1 LAISY
6 AIENEDTRAQAW
18 KGIRETL
25 IISVRP
31 YEFTIRSDSIRLK
44 RSSEASFL
52 STATSSMCLFSSV
65 HKAMSEC
72 QSLCKDH

>member
-31 YEFTIRSDSIRLK
+31 WRSMHKLGSI
-44 RSSEASFL
+44 FL
-52 STATSSMCLFSSV
+52 GFQLLEKKIYGLPVDQKVVLFRF
-65 HKAMSEC
+65 
-72 QSLCKDH
+72 LWIG